1 MRLFTAL
8 SLPETL
14 ILALLTLPF
23 TASAT
28 ELLQGY
34 GRNDYALP
42 CAQACTWATPTTLD
56 CPEYAAM
63 SAEERAVAYPSATCM
78 GNDTWYLTS
87 IAWCITS
94 YCSKD
99 TKPYKIEIFW
109 GTKMIY
115 QVQSIKFSYGEA
127 LAQVDTKTPPKPMS
141 PDEAVLNRTIS
152 IDDATY
158 QSYLNSVRGYIAIG
172 HNESKY
178 SLLVFLSCIAI
189 PIGFSL
195 LRFLPI
201 PKSVRSK
208 FYAYIIDPPAWG
220 KRHSVPT
227 LGLGIVPTR
236 GQALFILYII
246 AINVAA
252 TFDGY
257 PRYTPNAYFPVRRDE
272 LMRHIGNRAG
282 IIAFA
287 NIPIIILYAG
297 RNSLLLRLTN
307 WSYSTFIRLHR
318 WVAMVCVVQVILHS
332 LMWLQ
337 IMVEAHSH
345 AEAVTY
351 PYWQWGIVGTVAFS
365 LLLPFSILP
374 FRRALYEVFL
384 VVHICL
390 AVVVLVGSWYHI
402 WYLFEDTSGFE
413 IWLIIAIAVWGYER
427 LLRILRISRHGIKK
441 AYITKVDERY
451 LQIDIPEMDAHGHC
465 FVYFPT
471 LSWRPWE
478 NHPFSIVN
486 CTRGQLEGE
495 VAQSSSSSQVEGKSQ
510 SPTDASLFKEVGMV
524 AVKAPSSSTGNNTIK
539 PGITLF
545 VSPEHGLTSRLPKKA
560 DTGISIPILVECSYG
575 HEDPTRF
582 MPTTD
587 YPNTLAIAGGV
598 GITAVLPAL
607 QSSLSMYA
615 RPIGTSKLYWGT
627 RNRGLVDA
635 VKRMIVEGDNYHDEE
650 GDGSASNWG
659 HFGAHVTI
667 GSRMDIKQV
676 LTRELENTA
685 GGTTVIVCGPQ
696 HMCDDARNVCAALA
710 RHGAI
715 VRYVEESFSW

>member
-1 MRLFTAL
+1 MRLFTGL

-14 ILALLTLPF
+14 ILALFTLPF

-152 IDDATY
+152 IDDASHR
-158 QSYLNSVRGYIAIG
+158 QS
-172 HNESKY
+172 
-178 SLLVFLSCIAI
+178 SC
-189 PIGFSL
+189 
-195 LRFLPI
+195 
-201 PKSVRSK
+201 
-208 FYAYIIDPPAWG
+208 
-220 KRHSVPT
+220 
-227 LGLGIVPTR
+227 
-236 GQALFILYII
+236 
-246 AINVAA
+246 
-252 TFDGY
+252 
-257 PRYTPNAYFPVRRDE
+257 
-272 LMRHIGNRAG
+272 
-282 IIAFA
+282 
-287 NIPIIILYAG
+287 
-297 RNSLLLRLTN
+297 LLLRLTN
-307 WSYSTFIRLHR
+307 WSYSTFILLHR

-427 LLRILRISRHGIKK
+427 LLRILRISRNGIKK
-441 AYITKVDERY
+441 AYITKVDEKY
-451 LQIDIPEMDAHGHC
+451 LQIDIPDMDAHGHC
-465 FVYFPT
+465 FVYFP
-471 LSWRPWE
+471 WRPWE

-486 CTRGQLEGE
+486 CSRGQLEGE

-539 PGITLF
+539 PGITL
-545 VSPEHGLTSRLPKKA
+545 
-560 DTGISIPILVECSYG
+560 
-575 HEDPTRF
+575 
-582 MPTTD
+582 
-587 YPNTLAIAGGV
+587 
-598 GITAVLPAL
+598 
-607 QSSLSMYA
+607 
-615 RPIGTSKLYWGT
+615 
-627 RNRGLVDA
+627 
-635 VKRMIVEGDNYHDEE
+635 
-650 GDGSASNWG
+650 
-659 HFGAHVTI
+659 
-667 GSRMDIKQV
+667 
-676 LTRELENTA
+676 
-685 GGTTVIVCGPQ
+685 
-696 HMCDDARNVCAALA
+696 
-710 RHGAI
+710 
-715 VRYVEESFSW
+715 